1 MPGSPQLS
9 VNPDP
14 GDLASSSALLISA
27 PTHIYLHMDIPAY
40 TELKQINLKKI
51 KLPWNVR
58 ICNISLYSSNIHE
71 NNFVL
76 K

>member
-1 MPGSPQLS
+1 MPGSPQLP

-51 KLPWNVR
+51 KPTMKCKEMQYL
-58 ICNISLYSSNIHE
+58 IIL
-71 NNFVL
+71 
-76 K
+76 